1 MNSPHMIVTIK
12 MNHLAAR
19 SSP

>member
-1 MNSPHMIVTIK
+1 MNSPHMIVTVK